1 MPSQPA
7 AKQPLSR
14 NKNVI
19 PSKKEKIHPA
29 AKAAMKSF
37 GMLHSM
43 GKKGK

>member
-1 MPSQPA
+1 MHSQ
-7 AKQPLSR
+7 QPLSR
-14 NKNVI
+14 NQNVI
-19 PSKKEKIHPA
+19 PKKEKVHPA